1 MEPLS
6 IQEKRVIVV
15 FWKNNIANPFEVFS
29 NLKNFCLSYPQ
40 FNYNTISNYLSKAK
54 IAYENQ
60 DIRIERKNIIL
71 KPKAAPEP
79 RRKIASVLRRVMMKD
94 ANDEQHDLA
103 YWLGRPVKERAAAV
117 TYIIS
122 QSLIKGQR
130 LDKTKLFKEKN
141 DLMTLAEDFED
152 WQGLTAMGKIRR
164 PMVHTMISAVPK
176 RSA

>member
-1 MEPLS
+1 MKQLYLLLTDISIMFVIFDYMEPLS
-6 IQEKRVIVV
+6 IQGKRVIVV
-15 FWKNNIANPFEVFS
+15 FWKNNIANPFEIFS

-60 DIRIERKNIIL
+60 EIRIERKNIIL

-79 RRKIASVLRRVMMKD
+79 RIRKIAPVLRRVMMKD
-94 ANDEQHDLA
+94 ANEEQHDLE

-130 LDKTKLFKEKN
+130 MDKTKLLKKR
-141 DLMTLAEDFED
+141 MTL
-152 WQGLTAMGKIRR
+152 
-164 PMVHTMISAVPK
+164 
-176 RSA
+176 

>member
-1 MEPLS
+1 MEPLN
-6 IQEKRVIVV
+6 IQERRVIVV
-15 FWKNNIANPFEVFS
+15 FWKNNVENPFEVFS

-60 DIRIERKNIIL
+60 EIRIERKNIIL

-79 RRKIASVLRRVMMKD
+79 RIRKIAPVLRRVMMKD

-122 QSLIKGQR
+122 QSLKKGQR
-130 LDKTKLFKEKN
+130 MDKTKLVKK
-141 DLMTLAEDFED
+141 
-152 WQGLTAMGKIRR
+152 R
-164 PMVHTMISAVPK
+164 ISI
-176 RSA
+176 